1 MASASDINE
10 YKNCTFEDIVDEV
23 LSLKGE
29 VSDLEEEIMKSN
41 EDNFLNKDV
50 KMKLMKSHMK
60 L

>member
-29 VSDLEEEIMKSN
+29 VSDLEDKVMYLEEEIMRSN
-41 EDNFLNKDV
+41 EDNF
-50 KMKLMKSHMK
+50 
-60 L
+60 

>member
-41 EDNFLNKDV
+41 EDNF
-50 KMKLMKSHMK
+50 
-60 L
+60 